1 MQLMKEIAQARVFA
15 TCDRNRLEPAMC
27 RGRTQSIPAD
37 MEYDMQGMRWQDQV
51 YQNNRKID
59 RALNRVHRHARPWP
73 NIDVA
78 VVKGM
83 EIFVHPFPVQD
94 PVDNIEMRTIPE
106 WDQDK
111 QRDEPDRPVV
121 PTPLWDYSLRPHPEE
136 AALINGPDCQA
147 GGK

>member
-1 MQLMKEIAQARVFA
+1 MKSIAKLVQWNVRVAVVALKESVMQLMKEIAQARVFA
-15 TCDRNRLEPAMC
+15 TGDRNRLEPAMC

-73 NIDVA
+73 NIDIA

-94 PVDNIEMRTIPE
+94 PVDNIENVNCPKTGSR
-106 WDQDK
+106 
-111 QRDEPDRPVV
+111 
-121 PTPLWDYSLRPHPEE
+121 
-136 AALINGPDCQA
+136 
-147 GGK
+147 